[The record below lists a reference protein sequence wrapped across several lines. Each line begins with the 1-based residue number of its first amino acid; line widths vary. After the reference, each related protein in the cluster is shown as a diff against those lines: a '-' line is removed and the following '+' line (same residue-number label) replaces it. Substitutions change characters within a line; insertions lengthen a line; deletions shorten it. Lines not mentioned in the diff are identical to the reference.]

1 MAKTKNKNN
10 FDFTRSFIV
19 IILVVFIFLV
29 SIEPYEG
36 AASIFQMKNLPLSG
50 YHRLLVFAPHEDD
63 ETLGQGGL
71 IQHALAQ
78 GMDVHV
84 VIETNGDSYI
94 FATMEEFR
102 KAFPSANDYIRIGDI
117 RQQESL
123 TALKVLGVPK
133 ENVTFLSYPDRGT
146 PALWIQHWSTSNP
159 YKSNFTEST
168 RSPYIV
174 TFNPQSNYSGEDLL
188 KDILTIMTDF
198 QPDLIVYPNPEDVHP
213 DHRGLS
219 DFVRL
224 AVHLERLNVTG
235 YNPTELTYLVH
246 RPKFPIPHGYLPNTA
261 LLPPQAL
268 YDSNPNWYK
277 FDLSAD
283 EVARKNDAVSQYKSQ
298 LPSLR
303 GLLESFVRSNELF
316 ATLDTPTLPI
326 ISSGVL
332 LEPTTWM
339 KSDGTIVTP
348 VEHDPIRDATMRAAI
363 GAGDLVAM
371 YAAEVPD
378 RMLYICAETRGEIEA
393 LFTYYIQ
400 IKAYNGT
407 QFSDYTFKFGGIL
420 GKDTR
425 AYAKGNFVCG
435 SVGLQTLGNPLFIM
449 TSAEVQIESL
459 VTLDR
464 MAWQMI
470 DVPH

>member
-1 MAKTKNKNN
+1 MARTKNKIN
-10 FDFTRSFIV
+10 FHFTRAFI
-19 IILVVFIFLV
+19 IIVFILFVLLI
-29 SIEPYEG
+29 SIEPHE
-36 AASIFQMKNLPLSG
+36 ATASIFQMKNFTLSG
-50 YHRLLVFAPHEDD
+50 YHRLLIFAPHEDD

-71 IQHALAQ
+71 IQRALAQ
-78 GMDVHV
+78 GMAVHV
-84 VIETNGDSYI
+84 VIETNGDGNM

-102 KAFPSANDYIRIGDI
+102 KAFPAAKDYIRMGDI

-123 TALKVLGVPK
+123 AALKVLGVLK

-146 PALWIQHWSTSNP
+146 PELWIRHWSASNP
-159 YKSNFTEST
+159 YESNFTEST
-168 RSPYIV
+168 RSPYAV
-174 TFNPQSNYSGEDLL
+174 TFNPQSNFSGEDLL
-188 KDILTIMTDF
+188 KDIRTILADF
-198 QPDLIVYPNPEDVHP
+198 QPDLILYPNPEDVHP
-213 DHRGLS
+213 DHRGMS

-246 RPKFPIPHGYLPNTA
+246 RPKFPIPHGYLPDTA

-277 FDLSAD
+277 FDLTAD
-283 EVARKNDAVSQYKSQ
+283 EVVRKNEAVSQYKSQ

-339 KSDGTIVTP
+339 KSDGTVVTL
-348 VEHDPIRDATMRAAI
+348 VERDPIRDATMRAAI

-371 YAAEVPD
+371 YAAEAPD
-378 RMLYICAETRGEIEA
+378 RMLYVCAETRGEVKA

-407 QFSDYTFKFGGIL
+407 LFSDYTFKFGGIL

-435 SVGLQTLGNPLFIM
+435 SVGLHTLGNPLFIM
-449 TSAEVQIESL
+449 ASAEVQSESL

-464 MAWQMI
+464 MAWQLI
-470 DVPH
+470 DIPN